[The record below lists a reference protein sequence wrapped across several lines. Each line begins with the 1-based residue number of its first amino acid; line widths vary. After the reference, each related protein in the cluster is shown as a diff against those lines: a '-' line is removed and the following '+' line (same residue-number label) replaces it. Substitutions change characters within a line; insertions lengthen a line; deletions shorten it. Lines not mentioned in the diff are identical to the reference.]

1 MIFKMLNAYIHY
13 ILLLTPWFFIECLSN
28 MGFGVYRSLSLCKLF
43 EVVCMLLLMLGF
55 WGIFTPLIACKF
67 DLGLLFPESN

>member
-1 MIFKMLNAYIHY
+1 
-13 ILLLTPWFFIECLSN
+13 

-55 WGIFTPLIACKF
+55 WGIFTPLIACRF